1 MESRYR
7 SDKERI
13 ELWMSLSLLLYITIE
28 CISATSL
35 KTCFSYLLTH
45 MDVFLM
51 NYLIVLIVTAP
62 CLLFTKMLF
71 VFTVLSIT
79 LIALTYANRVML
91 VIRGLPLRW
100 ADFFILKDG
109 LTIANKYVSLPL
121 VLLISLLI
129 VGAVIFLTKTYK
141 VQHELYRPKVIITF
155 VVIMT
160 LLNTIAITEVGK
172 ADVIAES
179 IDALWTEASEE
190 VGTSDEQ
197 STLEEIKEKVERLK
211 AMRQKVT
218 LIGRMTANMQKESE
232 DVMKEYEE
240 DGFLYSFLASYEGQT
255 AYEPE
260 NYSME
265 GLKAIQMRLEAEMQK
280 QEELTQEKIV
290 KPNIIFLQVESFI
303 DPYSLKGISYD
314 KDPIPYMRP
323 YMVGKTG
330 GILKMPDINTARTEF
345 EILTG
350 IRISDLFPAEV
361 PYTSSKLDE
370 RGLESAPQL
379 LRKIGYH
386 TTAMHNNK
394 STFYKRSE
402 NYNKLGF
409 ERFIPLEGMKNV
421 TYAEDWP
428 KDEVFLPYIKETIRE
443 DAAPDFIFAV
453 TVGTHSSYHY
463 DYVSKQIEVKV
474 SSQIQLDEGKVL
486 SPVVNEAAVNQ
497 VQDYVDR
504 LHETDKMIGKLIKF
518 VEENNEP
525 TVLVVYGDH
534 IPTMDV
540 ITMDAS
546 YPRYEV
552 PYFIVSNQDIPEELV
567 LKNTVRPAY
576 TLYPSLF
583 AAYGLPEGIIG
594 SAQKYFKNDE
604 DYNEKLNLIG
614 YDLVL
619 GEGYLTNK
627 NTLYKPTKLIV
638 QDVENENK
646 R

>member
-51 NYLIVLIVTAP
+51 NYLIVLVVTAP
-62 CLLFTKMLF
+62 CLLFIKMLF

-121 VLLISLLI
+121 VGLILLLL

-141 VQHELYRPKVIITF
+141 VRHELYRPKVIFVF

-160 LLNTIAITEVGK
+160 LLNTVAITQVGK
-172 ADVIAES
+172 ADVIAEN
-179 IDALWTEASEE
+179 IDELWAETTEE
-190 VGTSDEQ
+190 VQVSAEHGA
-197 STLEEIKEKVERLK
+197 LEEIKEKVERLK
-211 AMRQKVT
+211 AMQQKVT
-218 LIGRMTANMQKESE
+218 LIGRMTANIQKGSE
-232 DVMKEYEE
+232 DVTKEYEE
-240 DGFLYSFLASYEGQT
+240 EGFLYSFLASYESQI

-260 NYSME
+260 EYSLE
-265 GLKAIQMRLEAEMQK
+265 SLKAIGAQLDRQTSH
-280 QEELTQEKIV
+280 QTIDEKTV

-303 DPYSLKGISYD
+303 DPYSLKGVSYD
-314 KDPIPYMRP
+314 KDPVPYMRP

-330 GILKMPDINTARTEF
+330 GTLKMPDINTVRTEF

-361 PYTSSKLDE
+361 PYTSSKLDG
-370 RGLESAPQL
+370 RALESAPQL
-379 LRKIGYH
+379 LRSIGYH
-386 TTAMHNNK
+386 TTAMHNNN

-409 ERFIPLEGMKNV
+409 DKFIPLEGMKGV

-428 KDEVFLPYIKETIRE
+428 KDEIFLPYIEKTFEEST
-443 DAAPDFIFAV
+443 APHFIFAV

-463 DYVSKQIEVKV
+463 DYISKLKEVKV
-474 SSQIQLDEGKVL
+474 SSQMQLDEDQNL
-486 SPVVNEAAVNQ
+486 SPVVNEAAIHQ

-518 VEENNEP
+518 VEKNKAP
-525 TVLVVYGDH
+525 TILVVYGDH

-552 PYFIVSNQDIPEELV
+552 PYFVVSNQHVPEGLV
-567 LKNTVRPAY
+567 SKNTVRPAY

-583 AAYGLPEGIIG
+583 EAYGLPEGIIG
-594 SAQKYFKNDE
+594 SAQKCFKDQV

-619 GEGYLTNK
+619 GKGYLTNE
-627 NTLYKPTKLIV
+627 NTLYKPTELVV
-638 QDVENENK
+638 QGVDDVNEK
-646 R
+646 

>member
-7 SDKERI
+7 NDQERI

-51 NYLIVLIVTAP
+51 NYLIVLVVTAP
-62 CLLFTKMLF
+62 CLLFNKMLF
-71 VFTVLSIT
+71 VFNILSIT
-79 LIALTYANRVML
+79 LIILTYTNRVML

-109 LTIANKYVSLPL
+109 LTIANKYVSVPL
-121 VLLISLLI
+121 VVLIILLLGGMTL
-129 VGAVIFLTKTYK
+129 FLTKTYK
-141 VQHELYRPKVIITF
+141 IQHELYRPKVIVTF

-179 IDALWTEASEE
+179 IDEIWIETTEEMAACENPSA
-190 VGTSDEQ
+190 
-197 STLEEIKEKVERLK
+197 LEEIKEKIEKLE
-211 AMRQKVT
+211 AMSQKVT
-218 LIGRMTANMQKESE
+218 LIGRTTANMQKESE
-232 DVMKEYEE
+232 DVTKEYEE
-240 DGFLYSFLASYEGQT
+240 DGFLYSFLASYESQI
-255 AYEPE
+255 AYEPKD
-260 NYSME
+260 YS
-265 GLKAIQMRLEAEMQK
+265 AESLREIK
-280 QEELTQEKIV
+280 EKIKAQMKEEPV
-290 KPNIIFLQVESFI
+290 KEKCIKPNIIFLQVESFI
-303 DPYSLKGISYD
+303 DPYSLKGVSYD
-314 KDPIPYMRP
+314 KDPVPNMRP
-323 YMVGKTG
+323 YIEGKNG

-361 PYTSSKLDE
+361 PYTSSKLDD
-370 RGLESAPQL
+370 RALESAAQL
-379 LRKIGYH
+379 LRGIGYH
-386 TTAMHNNK
+386 TTAIHNNN
-394 STFYKRSE
+394 SNFYKRSE

-409 ERFIPLEGMKNV
+409 EKFIPLEGMKNV
-421 TYAEDWP
+421 TYAQDWP
-428 KDEVFLPYIKETIRE
+428 KDEVFLPYIKETINNCVE
-443 DAAPDFIFAV
+443 PSFIFAV

-463 DYVSKQIEVKV
+463 DYISKQKEVNV
-474 SSQIQLDEGKVL
+474 RSQEQLNDLDMLV
-486 SPVVNEAAVNQ
+486 PVISKAAVNQ

-504 LHETDKMIGKLIKF
+504 LHDTDKTIGRLIKF
-518 VEENNEP
+518 VEENKEP

-540 ITMDAS
+540 ITMDDT

-552 PYFIVSNQDIPEELV
+552 PYFIVSNQDIPKGIVSKTEI
-567 LKNTVRPAY
+567 RAAY

-583 AAYGLPEGIIG
+583 EMYHLPKGIIG
-594 SAQKYFKNDE
+594 SAQKCFTDE
-604 DYNEKLNLIG
+604 QDYNEKLNLIG

-627 NTLYKPTKLIV
+627 NTLYKSTKLIV
-638 QDVENENK
+638 QGIENEE
-646 R
+646 